1 MIKFGIMAMPQHP
14 ATDSPIKRFQETVEL
29 THLARDAGFDSI
41 ACGQHYLSPPFQNLQ
56 SVPLLARL
64 ASESGDMRIVLSV
77 LLLPLYSPAEVAEN
91 VATLDVISGG
101 RVVFGVGLGYRD
113 IEYEAFNVER
123 RHRVPRFLESL
134 ELVKRLW
141 TEDEVSFEGK
151 HFRLKDA
158 VCTIRPIQKPH
169 PPIWIAANND
179 QMVHRAGR
187 LGYAWF
193 LNPHVTLT
201 TLDRQMK
208 LYRDG
213 LAETGKPMPEEIPI
227 IKELNLAMTHEE
239 AIEVSQ
245 PYLEGKYQAY
255 ADWGQDK
262 VLPGQEN
269 FRSPFERL
277 AYDRFMLGSVEE
289 VIQQIEE
296 HHRRLEANHFIFR
309 IWWPGMEASH
319 AYKVVELMGKYVIPF
334 FKKRQTPVR
343 G

>member
-1 MIKFGIMAMPQHP
+1 
-14 ATDSPIKRFQETVEL
+14 
-29 THLARDAGFDSI
+29 
-41 ACGQHYLSPPFQNLQ
+41 
-56 SVPLLARL
+56 
-64 ASESGDMRIVLSV
+64 MR
-77 LLLPLYSPAEVAEN
+77 
-91 VATLDVISGG
+91 
-101 RVVFGVGLGYRD
+101 
-113 IEYEAFNVER
+113 
-123 RHRVPRFLESL
+123 
-134 ELVKRLW
+134 
-141 TEDEVSFEGK
+141 GK

-179 QMVHRAGR
+179 QMVRRAGR

-208 LYRDG
+208 LYREG

-269 FRSPFERL
+269 FQFS
-277 AYDRFMLGSVEE
+277 
-289 VIQQIEE
+289 I
-296 HHRRLEANHFIFR
+296 
-309 IWWPGMEASH
+309 
-319 AYKVVELMGKYVIPF
+319 
-334 FKKRQTPVR
+334 
-343 G
+343 